1 MTTPADR
8 YASFRERQAE
18 PKNPEFASFRA
29 LYEFDFDDFQVAAC
43 GALGGGSGVLVAAP
57 TGSGKT
63 VVGEYAVHLA
73 LAQGRKCFYT
83 TPIKALS
90 NQKYADLVRRYDSQ
104 TVGLLT
110 GDNSINSGAPVVVMT
125 TEVLR
130 NMLYTGST
138 TLAGLGY
145 VVLDEVHYLADA
157 SRGAVW
163 EEVIIHLP
171 ESVRVV
177 ALSATVSNAEEF
189 GEWLD
194 QVRGG
199 TAVIVDEQRPVPL
212 WQHVLAG
219 NRLYDLFT
227 DDEHT
232 RVNPE
237 LLRVA
242 QRDTWIERK
251 APGRPVRGG
260 KRPRRFPLTYRPDV
274 IARLDASGLLPAITF
289 IFSRAG
295 CNAAVEQCLRAGLR
309 LTTPE
314 EAEIIQRTAERR
326 TAHIPRDDLAVL
338 GYGEWLDGLRRG
350 IAAHHAGMLPAFKE
364 VVEELFAGG
373 LVRAVF
379 ATETLALGINMPAR
393 TVVIEKL
400 DKWNGET
407 HANLTAGEYTQ
418 LTGRAGRRG
427 IDVEGHAVVLW
438 QPGMDP
444 GAVAGLASTRTYPL
458 NSSFR
463 PSYNMAVNLT
473 GWAGRARASALLESS
488 FAQFQADRGVV
499 GLTGQVRK
507 NRQLMT
513 ELAAA
518 MTCEKGD
525 FAEYAQIRRSLS
537 EREGDL
543 SRARATSRRAEA
555 ARSLSLLRPGDI
567 IRVPGGRRAGLAVV
581 LQPGVHSARGS
592 DGANGRQGHGGYRD
606 HGQRGNGR
614 AKGGHAAD
622 ARTFA
627 GFAGPGPLVLT
638 EGRQVKR
645 LPVADFPGPAEV
657 IDKIRIPGSF
667 SPRSPQHR
675 KDLAAT
681 MRNRLSTPGGLDS
694 PGGTTPRDP
703 PDHGGAARPA
713 VPPGPPS
720 WGDPDSSGD
729 RGSARDRGSAGDP
742 DFAGD
747 VDGLR
752 RRMRRHACHDC
763 PEREDHAR
771 YAERYMRL
779 RRETEAL
786 ERRVAG
792 RSHVIARTFDRVC
805 RVLERLT
812 YLDGDTVTPDGQR
825 LARLYSELDL
835 LAAECLRRGLWDGLS
850 PAELAACVSA
860 LSFESRQADDAQ
872 PPRLP
877 KGPVPEAL
885 AATIR
890 TWGELDQLEKDN
902 ELSFLREPDLGFA
915 WAAYRW
921 ARGARLEKV
930 LDESP
935 DLTPGDF
942 VRSVKQLI
950 DLLDQIA
957 SATPA
962 DPKPPSTPPD
972 PSTSPDPST
981 PPDPSTSRTV
991 AATARAAIDAMRR
1004 GVVAYSA
1011 VAD

>member
-8 YASFRERQAE
+8 YASFRERQAD
-18 PKNPEFASFRA
+18 PEFASFRA
-29 LYEFDFDDFQVAAC
+29 LYDFAFDDFQVAAC
-43 GALGGGSGVLVAAP
+43 GALSAGDGVLVAAP

-138 TLAGLGY
+138 ALAGLGY
-145 VVLDEVHYLADA
+145 VVLDEVHYLADR

-199 TAVIVDEQRPVPL
+199 TSVIVDEHRPVPL

-227 DDEHT
+227 DTVPTAGSAGDGPP

-251 APGRPVRGG
+251 APGRPGRGG
-260 KRPRRFPLTYRPDV
+260 STGRRPRRFPLSYRPDV

-295 CNAAVEQCLRAGLR
+295 CNAAVEQCLAAGLR

-314 EAEIIQRTAERR
+314 EAEAIQRTAERR
-326 TAHIPRDDLAVL
+326 TADIPPEDLAVL

-364 VVEELFAGG
+364 VVEELFAAG

-444 GAVAGLASTRTYPL
+444 DAVAGLASTRTYPL

-473 GWAGRARASALLESS
+473 GWAGRPRASALLESS

-499 GLTGQVRK
+499 GLTRQVRK
-507 NRQLMT
+507 NRQAMA

-567 IRVPGGRRAGLAVV
+567 IRVPGGRRAGMAVV
-581 LQPGVHSARGS
+581 LQPGLHPARGS
-592 DGANGRQGHGGYRD
+592 DSAAGRQGHGGHQGPRD
-606 HGQRGNGR
+606 HGHLGNGR
-614 AKGGHAAD
+614 VDGGRQAD
-622 ARTFA
+622 GRGFTD
-627 GFAGPGPLVLT
+627 FAGPGPLVLT
-638 EGRQVKR
+638 EARQVKR
-645 LPVADFPGPAEV
+645 LAVADFPVPAEV

-681 MRNRLSTPGGLDS
+681 MRNRLASQDFTGPAKGRRPTRAADWE
-694 PGGTTPRDP
+694 RDA
-703 PDHGGAARPA
+703 D
-713 VPPGPPS
+713 
-720 WGDPDSSGD
+720 
-729 RGSARDRGSAGDP
+729 SAGD
-742 DFAGD
+742 
-747 VDGLR
+747 VTELR
-752 RRMRRHACHDC
+752 RRMRRHPCHDC
-763 PEREDHAR
+763 PDREDHAR

-779 RRETEAL
+779 KRETEAL

-805 RVLERLT
+805 SVLERLG
-812 YLDGDTVTPDGQR
+812 YLAGDTVTPDGQR
-825 LARLYSELDL
+825 LGRLYTELDL
-835 LAAECLRRGLWDGLS
+835 LAAECLRCGQWDGLS

-860 LSFESRQADDAQ
+860 LSFESRHADDAQ

-877 KGPVPEAL
+877 KGRVPETL
-885 AATIR
+885 AAMVR

-902 ELSFLREPDLGFA
+902 DLSFLRQPDLGFA

-921 ARGARLEKV
+921 ARGTRLETV
-930 LDESP
+930 LDEAP

-957 SATPA
+957 SAIPA
-962 DPKPPSTPPD
+962 DPPDPPDPQDD
-972 PSTSPDPST
+972 PSTSPT
-981 PPDPSTSRTV
+981 LAT
-991 AATARAAIDAMRR
+991 TARAAIDAMRR
-1004 GVVAYSA
+1004 GVIAYSA